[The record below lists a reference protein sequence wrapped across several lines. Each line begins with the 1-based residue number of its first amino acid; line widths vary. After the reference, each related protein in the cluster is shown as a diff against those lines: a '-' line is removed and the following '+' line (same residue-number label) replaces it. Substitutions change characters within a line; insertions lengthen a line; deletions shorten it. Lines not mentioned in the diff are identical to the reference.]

1 MKKTD
6 LEELKN
12 RLASMVEPAGF
23 ELAEIAAP
31 MAGGRLILRL
41 FIHSP
46 AGVTLDDCA
55 TVSRIVSEK
64 LDRED
69 PIGRR
74 YTLEVS
80 SLGLDR
86 PLLTT
91 RDFERRVGE
100 TVQIAYNEAGIKKS
114 ITGILKDVAGNV
126 IVIENEDGVTNIPV
140 DANPRGKI
148 II

>member
-1 MKKTD
+1 MKKTEI
-6 LEELKN
+6 EELKN
-12 RLASMVEPAGF
+12 RLAAVVEPAGF
-23 ELAEIAAP
+23 ELAELAAP
-31 MAGGRLILRL
+31 MVGGRLILRL

-69 PIGRR
+69 PIAKR

-86 PLLTT
+86 PLLTD
-91 RDFERRVGE
+91 RDFRRRIGE
-100 TVQIAYNEAGIKKS
+100 TVRVTFNESGTKRS
-114 ITGILKDVAGNV
+114 VTGILKDVAGNV
-126 IVIENEDGVTNIPV
+126 IEIENEDGVNNIPV

-148 II
+148 MI